1 MNKWKARII
10 TVLLII
16 ILSIVLTAS
25 YFVKSYYGFTLY
37 QLIIGAIAYLWIGDH
52 IEKFYQYLIKQS

>member
-10 TVLLII
+10 TILLII
-16 ILSIVLTAS
+16 ILSVVLTGS

-37 QLIIGAIAYLWIGDH
+37 QLIIGAIAYLWIGERA
-52 IEKFYQYLIKQS
+52 EKFYQYLIK

>member
-1 MNKWKARII
+1 MSKWKAGLC
-10 TVLLII
+10 TTLLLIVI
-16 ILSIVLTAS
+16 IIVLTAS

-52 IEKFYQYLIKQS
+52 IVKFYQYLIK